1 MSNLEKLKKG
11 LFSPEQAMKDLYGNH
26 EYIKEIAI
34 DDLVPYDK
42 QNIFR
47 KYSENK
53 LAELALDIEQNG
65 LFQPIIVRPVKNGNY
80 NAYQILAG
88 HNRVEAVKSLGKE
101 NISAIIKD
109 GLNET
114 QADLIFVNT
123 NLNQRDK
130 LLPSEKARAYKI
142 QVDSLK
148 NVLGTSGPKQ
158 SNLADNTSG
167 TSGPTLSQL
176 ADNNN
181 TNRKEIYRYVRLT
194 ELSEHLL
201 EMVDT
206 NSLPMKAG
214 VALSYLT
221 IDEQDVVY
229 RYIVEN
235 NFLVSVI
242 NAENI
247 KRYKN
252 DFSEI
257 ITPTILDKFWGDNK
271 TEKKSTEKSTDI
283 KLNLVL
289 SQDDFSKYFGD
300 VDKKTAVKQLE
311 IILADYAK

>member
-1 MSNLEKLKKG
+1 MIFQRKELLMSNLEKLKKG
-11 LFSPEQAMKDLYGNH
+11 LSSPEQAMKDLHGNH

-88 HNRVEAVKSLGKE
+88 YNRVEAVKSLGKE

-142 QVDSLK
+142 QNDANKSQGKRTDLEGNNFATSCREVNEDSKK
-148 NVLGTSGPKQ
+148 NIQ
-158 SNLADNTSG
+158 
-167 TSGPTLSQL
+167 
-176 ADNNN
+176 
-181 TNRKEIYRYVRLT
+181 RYIRLT

-201 EMVDT
+201 EMVDSNKLPI
-206 NSLPMKAG
+206 NSG

-229 RYIVEN
+229 RYILEN
-235 NFLVSVI
+235 DFLVSVI
-242 NAENI
+242 NAENV